1 MKRIIKDTLVLFAI
15 TLIAGLLLGGVYKIT
30 KSPIEAQAKAK
41 TEKAYKAVFHK
52 YYDTVTD
59 SLTAADAIV
68 SDMKFEQWS
77 EQQLDAI
84 SAGFVS
90 ELGDNTANTLDAI
103 VTAYNADGNVAGYV
117 VTVTN
122 SEAYG
127 GSIQMSVGI
136 LVDGTVA
143 GVEILSISE
152 TPGLG
157 MNAQND
163 SFLGQFTGVMT
174 NAFTYTKTGKHAAD
188 EIDAISSATYTTKS
202 MTNGVNAA
210 LAAYRAM
217 QKSAVIGALDYGY
230 QKVCSV
236 DEKGGAVNE

>member
-1 MKRIIKDTLVLFAI
+1 MKRIIKDTLILFAI

-30 KSPIEAQAKAK
+30 KLPIEAQAKAK
-41 TEKAYKAVFHK
+41 TEKAYKAVFQK
-52 YYDTVTD
+52 YYDKVTD
-59 SLTAADAIV
+59 AEGAVDSIVSAMSFEEWSTDELTAVQGD
-68 SDMKFEQWS
+68 FE
-77 EQQLDAI
+77 
-84 SAGFVS
+84 S
-90 ELGDNTANTLDAI
+90 ELGDNTANTLDAL
-103 VTAYNADGNVAGYV
+103 VTAYGGDGSVAGYV
-117 VTVTN
+117 VTITN

-127 GSIQMSVGI
+127 GSIQMSVGM

-163 SFLGQFTGVMT
+163 SFLGQFTGV
-174 NAFTYTKTGKHAAD
+174 AADEFAYTKTGKQAD
-188 EIDAISSATYTTKS
+188 NEIDAISSATYTTKS

-217 QKSAVIGALDYGY
+217 LK
-230 QKVCSV
+230 
-236 DEKGGAVNE
+236 KGGAVVNE

>member
-1 MKRIIKDTLVLFAI
+1 MKRIVKDTLILFAI

-41 TEKAYKAVFHK
+41 TEKAYKAVFQK
-52 YYDTVTD
+52 YYERVSDAD
-59 SLTAADAIV
+59 GAAESIV
-68 SDMKFEQWS
+68 SAMSFNEWS
-77 EQQLDAI
+77 ADELAQLTDDF
-84 SAGFVS
+84 GR
-90 ELGDNTANTLDAI
+90 ELGANTANTLNAL
-103 VTAYNADGNVAGYV
+103 VTAYDGESVAGYV
-117 VTVTN
+117 VTITN

-136 LVDGTVA
+136 LADGTVA

-163 SFLGQFTGVMT
+163 SFLGQFTGVAT
-174 NAFTYTKTGKHAAD
+174 DAFTYTKTGKQAD
-188 EIDAISSATYTTKS
+188 NEIDAISSATYTTKS

-217 QKSAVIGALDYGY
+217 MK
-230 QKVCSV
+230 
-236 DEKGGAVNE
+236 KGGAIVNE

>member
-1 MKRIIKDTLVLFAI
+1 MKRIVKDTLILFAI
-15 TLIAGLLLGGVYKIT
+15 TLIAGLLLGGVYKTT

-41 TEKAYKAVFHK
+41 TEKAYKAVFQK
-52 YYDTVTD
+52 YYERVSDAD
-59 SLTAADAIV
+59 GAAESIV
-68 SDMKFEQWS
+68 SAMSFNEWS
-77 EQQLDAI
+77 ADELAQLTDDF
-84 SAGFVS
+84 GR
-90 ELGDNTANTLDAI
+90 ELGANTANTLDAL
-103 VTAYNADGNVAGYV
+103 VTAYDGESVAGYV
-117 VTVTN
+117 VTITN

-136 LVDGTVA
+136 LADGTVA

-163 SFLGQFTGVMT
+163 SFLGQFTGVAT
-174 NAFTYTKTGKHAAD
+174 DAFTYTKTGKQAD
-188 EIDAISSATYTTKS
+188 NEIDAISSATYTTKS

-217 QKSAVIGALDYGY
+217 MK
-230 QKVCSV
+230 
-236 DEKGGAVNE
+236 KGGAIVNE

>member
-1 MKRIIKDTLVLFAI
+1 MKRIVKDTLILFAI

-41 TEKAYKAVFHK
+41 TEKAYKAVFQK
-52 YYDTVTD
+52 YYEQVSDAEETVN
-59 SLTAADAIV
+59 SIV
-68 SDMKFEQWS
+68 SAMSFNEWSADELAQLTDDFER
-77 EQQLDAI
+77 
-84 SAGFVS
+84 
-90 ELGDNTANTLDAI
+90 ELGDNTANTLDAL
-103 VTAYNADGNVAGYV
+103 VTAYDGDSVAGYV
-117 VTVTN
+117 VTITN

-136 LVDGTVA
+136 LADGTVA

-163 SFLGQFTGVMT
+163 SFLGQFTGVAT
-174 NAFTYTKTGKHAAD
+174 DAFTYTKTGKQAD
-188 EIDAISSATYTTKS
+188 NEIDAISSATYTTKS

-217 QKSAVIGALDYGY
+217 MK
-230 QKVCSV
+230 
-236 DEKGGAVNE
+236 KGGAIVNE

>member
-1 MKRIIKDTLVLFAI
+1 MKRIVKDTLILFAI

-41 TEKAYKAVFHK
+41 TEKAYKAVFQK
-52 YYDTVTD
+52 YYERVSDAD
-59 SLTAADAIV
+59 GAAESIV
-68 SDMKFEQWS
+68 SAMSFNEWS
-77 EQQLDAI
+77 ADELAQLTDDF
-84 SAGFVS
+84 GM
-90 ELGDNTANTLDAI
+90 ELGANTANTLDAL
-103 VTAYNADGNVAGYV
+103 VTAYDGESVAGYV
-117 VTVTN
+117 VTITN

-136 LVDGTVA
+136 LADGTVA

-163 SFLGQFTGVMT
+163 SFLGQFTGVAT
-174 NAFTYTKTGKHAAD
+174 DAFTYTKTGKQAD
-188 EIDAISSATYTTKS
+188 NEIDAISSATYTTKS

-217 QKSAVIGALDYGY
+217 MK
-230 QKVCSV
+230 
-236 DEKGGAVNE
+236 KGGAIVNE

>member
-1 MKRIIKDTLVLFAI
+1 MKRIVKDTLILFAI

-41 TEKAYKAVFHK
+41 TEKAYKAVFQK
-52 YYDTVTD
+52 YYEQVSDAEG
-59 SLTAADAIV
+59 AAESIV
-68 SDMKFEQWS
+68 SAMSFNEWS
-77 EQQLDAI
+77 ADELAQLTDDF
-84 SAGFVS
+84 GR
-90 ELGDNTANTLDAI
+90 ELGANTANTLDAL
-103 VTAYNADGNVAGYV
+103 VTAYDGDSVAGYV
-117 VTVTN
+117 VTITN

-136 LVDGTVA
+136 LADGTVA

-163 SFLGQFTGVMT
+163 SFLGQFTGVAT
-174 NAFTYTKTGKHAAD
+174 DAFTYTKTGKQAD
-188 EIDAISSATYTTKS
+188 NEIDAISSATYTTKS

-217 QKSAVIGALDYGY
+217 MK
-230 QKVCSV
+230 
-236 DEKGGAVNE
+236 KGGAIVNE

>member
-1 MKRIIKDTLVLFAI
+1 MKRIVKDTLILFAI

-41 TEKAYKAVFHK
+41 TEKAYKAVFQK
-52 YYDTVTD
+52 YYEQVSDAEG
-59 SLTAADAIV
+59 AAESIV
-68 SDMKFEQWS
+68 SAMSFNEWS
-77 EQQLDAI
+77 ADELAQLTDDF
-84 SAGFVS
+84 GR
-90 ELGDNTANTLDAI
+90 ELGANTANTLDAL
-103 VTAYNADGNVAGYV
+103 VTAYDGDSVAGYV
-117 VTVTN
+117 VTITN

-136 LVDGTVA
+136 LADGTVA

-163 SFLGQFTGVMT
+163 SFLGQFTGVAT
-174 NAFTYTKTGKHAAD
+174 DAFTYTKTGKQAD
-188 EIDAISSATYTTKS
+188 NEIDAISSATYTTKS

-217 QKSAVIGALDYGY
+217 MKR
-230 QKVCSV
+230 
-236 DEKGGAVNE
+236 GGAIVNE

>member
-1 MKRIIKDTLVLFAI
+1 MKKIIKDTLVLFVI

-41 TEKAYKAVFHK
+41 TEKAYKAVFQK
-52 YYDTVTD
+52 YYERVSDAD
-59 SLTAADAIV
+59 GAAESIV
-68 SDMKFEQWS
+68 SAMSFNEWS
-77 EQQLDAI
+77 ADELAQLTDDF
-84 SAGFVS
+84 GR
-90 ELGDNTANTLDAI
+90 ELGANTANTLDAL
-103 VTAYNADGNVAGYV
+103 VTAYDGESVAGYV
-117 VTVTN
+117 VTITN

-174 NAFTYTKTGKHAAD
+174 DVFSYTKTGKQAD
-188 EIDAISSATYTTKS
+188 NEIDAISSATYTTKS

-217 QKSAVIGALDYGY
+217 MK
-230 QKVCSV
+230 
-236 DEKGGAVNE
+236 KGGAVNE

>member
-1 MKRIIKDTLVLFAI
+1 MKKIIKDTLVLFVI

-41 TEKAYKAVFHK
+41 TEKAYKAVFQK
-52 YYDTVTD
+52 YYERVSDAD
-59 SLTAADAIV
+59 GAAESIV
-68 SDMKFEQWS
+68 SAMSFNEWS
-77 EQQLDAI
+77 ADELAQLTDDF
-84 SAGFVS
+84 GR
-90 ELGDNTANTLDAI
+90 ELGANTANTLDAL
-103 VTAYNADGNVAGYV
+103 VTAYDGESVAGYV
-117 VTVTN
+117 VTITN

-136 LVDGTVA
+136 LADGTVA

-163 SFLGQFTGVMT
+163 SFLGQFTGVAT
-174 NAFTYTKTGKHAAD
+174 DAFTYTKTGKQAD
-188 EIDAISSATYTTKS
+188 NEIDAISSATYTTKS

-217 QKSAVIGALDYGY
+217 MK
-230 QKVCSV
+230 
-236 DEKGGAVNE
+236 KGGAIVNE

>member
-1 MKRIIKDTLVLFAI
+1 MKKIIKDTLILFAI

-41 TEKAYKAVFHK
+41 TEKAYKAVFQK
-52 YYDTVTD
+52 YYERVSDAD
-59 SLTAADAIV
+59 GAAESIV
-68 SDMKFEQWS
+68 SAMSFNEWS
-77 EQQLDAI
+77 ADELAQLTDDF
-84 SAGFVS
+84 GR
-90 ELGDNTANTLDAI
+90 ELGANTANTLDAL
-103 VTAYNADGNVAGYV
+103 VTAYDGESVAGYV
-117 VTVTN
+117 VTITN

-136 LVDGTVA
+136 LADGTVA

-163 SFLGQFTGVMT
+163 SFLGQFTGVAT
-174 NAFTYTKTGKHAAD
+174 DAFTYTKTGKQAD
-188 EIDAISSATYTTKS
+188 NEIDAISSATYTTKS

-217 QKSAVIGALDYGY
+217 MK
-230 QKVCSV
+230 
-236 DEKGGAVNE
+236 KGGAIVNE

>member
-1 MKRIIKDTLVLFAI
+1 MKKIIKDTLVLFVI

-30 KSPIEAQAKAK
+30 KLPIEAQAKAK
-41 TEKAYKAVFHK
+41 TEKAYKAVFQK
-52 YYDTVTD
+52 YYEQVADAEG
-59 SLTAADAIV
+59 AADSIV
-68 SDMKFEQWS
+68 SAMSFDEWS
-77 EQQLDAI
+77 EESLSALA
-84 SAGFVS
+84 AGFMS
-90 ELGDNTANTLDAI
+90 ELGGNTVNTLDAV
-103 VTAYNADGNVAGYV
+103 VTAYGSDGNVAGYV
-117 VTVTN
+117 VTITN

-174 NAFTYTKTGKHAAD
+174 DVFSYTKTGKQAD
-188 EIDAISSATYTTKS
+188 NEIDAISSATYTTKS

-210 LAAYRAM
+210 LAAYRSIL
-217 QKSAVIGALDYGY
+217 KSSVVGTVDGAC
-230 QKVCSV
+230 QVCAV

>member
-1 MKRIIKDTLVLFAI
+1 MKRIVKDTLILFAI

-41 TEKAYKAVFHK
+41 TEKAYKAVFQK
-52 YYDTVTD
+52 YYEQVSDAEG
-59 SLTAADAIV
+59 AAESIV
-68 SDMKFEQWS
+68 SAMSFNEWS
-77 EQQLDAI
+77 ADELAQLADDF
-84 SAGFVS
+84 GR
-90 ELGDNTANTLDAI
+90 ELGANTANTLDAL
-103 VTAYNADGNVAGYV
+103 VTAYDGDSVAGYV
-117 VTVTN
+117 VTITN

-136 LVDGTVA
+136 LADGTVA

-157 MNAQND
+157 MTAQND
-163 SFLGQFTGVMT
+163 SFLGQFTGVAT
-174 NAFTYTKTGKHAAD
+174 DAFTYTKTGKQAD
-188 EIDAISSATYTTKS
+188 NEIDAISSATYTTKS

-217 QKSAVIGALDYGY
+217 MK
-230 QKVCSV
+230 
-236 DEKGGAVNE
+236 KGGAIVNE